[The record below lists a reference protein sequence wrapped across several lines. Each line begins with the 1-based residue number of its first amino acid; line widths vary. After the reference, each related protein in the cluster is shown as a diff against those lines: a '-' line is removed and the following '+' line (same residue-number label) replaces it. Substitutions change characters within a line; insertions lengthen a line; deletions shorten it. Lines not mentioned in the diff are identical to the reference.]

1 MDVNRSINR
10 RSLIFGGVSAGA
22 LVATGLSLDGLLSG
36 RRDFPLN
43 NVARPL
49 PTYGFAGGSD
59 LYFSDATNI
68 SRTLD
73 IAVAGVAGGIRFD
86 IPWYY
91 VQNQQATFN
100 WTIVD
105 TIVAQANSRN
115 LFVLGSIVSSPP
127 WAAATNS
134 GSPWVRPRSATEYA
148 DFCAAVAT
156 RYRGQID
163 AYEIWN
169 EPNGTL
175 FFSPSVDPVFYTS
188 MVKAA
193 YPKIKAVDPSVT
205 VLAGALAQ
213 TGTVGG
219 NMSSNDFLSRM
230 YANGLAGSCDA
241 VSFHP
246 YDWSFSTTFA
256 QQMRTNG
263 SAMRQAIDL
272 HNLMKANGDGAKKL
286 WASEFGVPTVGS
298 VSQTTQNTLLVGSL
312 QQWQEVSFGGPL
324 FIHGLRDRATGS
336 SNMEDV
342 FGVATTAYEPK
353 IALNGLNGLAR
364 GGFPKRYE
372 YQVFMQN
379 VDSAL
384 GSPVGPAFPQSYGYA
399 QECENGTRY
408 ATNHGFISSPTAV
421 AAVARAWNVVP
432 LSPLANGIQDMDVT
446 GGFRVFTRSDL
457 GTHAV
462 YGAILA
468 AWQADM
474 GFPKTD
480 QYQPSGTNGAR
491 VEFEFATITWTPGGG
506 TVVTRV
512 AA

>member
-1 MDVNRSINR
+1 MSFDSLFTGNRTIPVNN
-10 RSLIFGGVSAGA
+10 
-22 LVATGLSLDGLLSG
+22 T
-36 RRDFPLN
+36 
-43 NVARPL
+43 ARPL

-59 LYFSDATNI
+59 VYFMDATNV
-68 SRTLD
+68 SRTFD
-73 IAVAGVAGGIRFD
+73 IAVAGIAGGIRFD
-86 IPWYY
+86 IPWYF
-91 VQNQQATFN
+91 VQNQQAAFN
-100 WTIVD
+100 WTVVD
-105 TIVAQANSRN
+105 TLVAQANARN

-127 WAAATNS
+127 WAAAANS
-134 GSPWVRPRSATEYA
+134 GTPWVRPRSASEYA
-148 DFCAAVAT
+148 DFCGAVAT
-156 RYRGQID
+156 RYRGKID

-175 FFSPSVDPVFYTS
+175 FFSPSVDPAFYTS
-188 MVKAA
+188 MVKTA
-193 YPKIKAVDPSVT
+193 YPRIKAVDPSVT

-213 TGTVGG
+213 TGTVAG
-219 NMSSNDFLSRM
+219 NMSSIDFLTGM

-246 YDWSFSTTFA
+246 YEWTFNTTFA
-256 QQMRTNG
+256 QQMRSPG
-263 SAMRQAIDL
+263 SAMRQAIAL

-298 VSQTTQNTLLVGSL
+298 VSQATQNTLLVGSL

-324 FIHGLRDRATGS
+324 FIHSLRDKATGS
-336 SNMEDV
+336 SNIEDV
-342 FGVATTAYEPK
+342 FGVATTAYAPK
-353 IALNGLNGLAR
+353 TALYGLNGLAD

-379 VDSAL
+379 VDAAL
-384 GSPVGPAFPQSYGYA
+384 GPPIGPVFPQSYGHA

-408 ATNHGFISSPTAV
+408 ATNSGFVSSPTAV

-432 LSPLANGIQDMDVT
+432 LSPLTNGIQDMDVAS
-446 GGFRVFTRSDL
+446 GFRVYTRPDL

-468 AWQADM
+468 GWQPDM

-480 QYQPSGTNGAR
+480 QYQPPGTNGAR